1 MGDIGIPKINLRE
14 EDLNE
19 YDKGNKIMLNIN
31 NLKVNIDN
39 KEILK
44 GLDLKINPGEIH
56 VLMGQN
62 GAGKSTLVKTL
73 SAHYDC
79 EVTDGNINYKDK
91 NLLDLDVAQRANEGI
106 FMSFQNPVEVK
117 GVNNSYFLRTAIN
130 EKRKYNNQDELDT
143 MQFLKQ
149 TKEELAKYDIDKKLM
164 QRDLND
170 GFSGGEKK
178 RNELIQL
185 LLLKPD
191 LIMLDEIDSGLDVDA
206 VKVVAKVVNDLM
218 KDKSRSL
225 LMITHYDKLLS
236 HIKPDFVHILK
247 DGKIAKTGD
256 YNLALELD
264 SKGYEAIGIKDE
276 IS

>member
-1 MGDIGIPKINLRE
+1 
-14 EDLNE
+14 
-19 YDKGNKIMLNIN
+19 MLNIK

-44 GLDLKINPGEIH
+44 GLNLEINPGEVH

-73 SAHYDC
+73 SDHYDC
-79 EVTDGNINYKDK
+79 EVIDGKMFYKDK
-91 NLLDLDVAQRANEGI
+91 DLMELDVSQRAKEGI
-106 FMSFQNPVEVK
+106 FLSFQNPVEVP

-130 EKRKYNNQDELDT
+130 EKRKHESKKELDAIE
-143 MQFLKQ
+143 FLKY
-149 TKEELAKYDIDKKLM
+149 TKEELAKFDIDKKLL

-206 VKVVAKVVNDLM
+206 VKTVANVVNDLL
-218 KDKSRSL
+218 KDKSKSL

-236 HIKPDFVHILK
+236 AIKPDFVHIMH
-247 DGKIAKTGD
+247 DGKIVKTGD

-264 SKGYEAIGIKDE
+264 KKGYEAIGIKDE
-276 IS
+276 TN

>member
-1 MGDIGIPKINLRE
+1 
-14 EDLNE
+14 
-19 YDKGNKIMLNIN
+19 MLEIKD
-31 NLKVNIDN
+31 LKVNIED

-56 VLMGQN
+56 VIMGQN
-62 GAGKSTLVKTL
+62 GAGKSTLVKTI

-79 EVTDGNINYKDK
+79 EVTDGKIEYKGKD
-91 NLLDLDVAQRANEGI
+91 LLELEVSDRAKEGI
-106 FMSFQNPVEVK
+106 FLSFQNPVEVK
-117 GVNNSYFLRTAIN
+117 GVNNSYFLKTAVN
-130 EKRKYNNQDELDT
+130 EKRKHAGLDELDA
-143 MQFLKQ
+143 MDFLKL
-149 TKEELAKYDIDKKLM
+149 TKDELAKFDIDRKLL

-206 VKVVAKVVNDLM
+206 VKTVANVVNSLLE
-218 KDKSRSL
+218 DKSKSL
-225 LMITHYDKLLS
+225 LMITHYDKLLYQ
-236 HIKPDFVHILK
+236 IRPDFVHIVH
-247 DGKIAKTGD
+247 DGKIVRTGD

-264 SKGYEAIGIKDE
+264 SKGYEGIGIKDE
-276 IS
+276 TN